1 MRHDAEV
8 VGGGEAD
15 ACFTEVHAEGGMGRG
30 CGIDGVMEIRFQEAR
45 AASAGMGSAIKLR
58 RMLIV
63 YPVFKNHGFSMIY

>member
-15 ACFTEVHAEGGMGRG
+15 ACFTEVHAEGGVGGG
-30 CGIDGVMEIRFQEAR
+30 CGVDGVMEIRFQEAR
-45 AASAGMGSAIKLR
+45 KASAGMGSAIKPR

-63 YPVFKNHGFSMIY
+63 YPVLRTTDFR